1 MNVDS
6 LPQSSYPSSP
16 PKDQDSTL
24 TGLHHSGSRLV
35 CVSSSWLKKI
45 FLFSFEHLKD
55 KYVELRDGS
64 KIVKNFQMI
73 WKRVFKVV
81 KWTHTEKFLK
91 CFLLTKYWI
100 PLFQNRDSW
109 SFSSFLF
116 FSMLLSLYFFYCAS
130 FSLFFYYASF
140 SLFFSLL
147 RLFIEDEFGD
157 F

>member
-1 MNVDS
+1 MCF
-6 LPQSSYPSSP
+6 LTLAQ
-16 PKDQDSTL
+16 KDIS
-24 TGLHHSGSRLV
+24 
-35 CVSSSWLKKI
+35 
-45 FLFSFEHLKD
+45 FSFEHLKD